1 MKKFILLILVCML
14 SSCAI
19 TRSNMHTKF
28 FFKVTVFQV
37 LDSNEALAWDDN
49 LNVIKIV
56 TNDEIYYDGLHI
68 SGRFVLVDTYA
79 YETRTHQI
87 KVVPVYVRLSEYNKY
102 SK

>member
-19 TRSNMHTKF
+19 TRSNMHTEF
-28 FFKVTVFQV
+28 FFKATVFQV

-49 LNVIKIV
+49 LNVIKII
-56 TNDEIYYDGLHI
+56 TNDEIYYDGLRI
-68 SGRFVLVDTYA
+68 SGRYILVDTYT
-79 YETRTHQI
+79 YETRAHQI
-87 KVVPVYVRLSEYNKY
+87 KVVPVYVRLSEYRKY